1 MAREMKMSWLKRIN
15 TPKWDG
21 TPRGSGCFNG
31 RPKPPKARLYH
42 TTGPDL
48 IRPKKA
54 NGKKAGSWVLDE
66 GGVLIHLL
74 LENSKCSGTVKTIY
88 KEHNRW

>member
-66 GGVLIHLL
+66 GGG
-74 LENSKCSGTVKTIY
+74 C
-88 KEHNRW
+88 